1 MMVSTKGR
9 YALRI
14 MIDLDEHQGEGFIP
28 LKETAARQDI
38 SEKYLESILKILVK
52 HKFLEGLRGKGGG
65 YRLTRSPEEYTV
77 GSVLRLTEVSL
88 APVSCLE
95 ADAAA
100 CPRMSVCKTLPM
112 WQGLNKLINEYLD
125 KITLADLMAGP
136 SSGGDYVI

>member
-14 MIDLDEHQGEGFIP
+14 MIDLAEHQSEGFIP

-100 CPRMSVCKTLPM
+100 CPRMAVCQTLPM